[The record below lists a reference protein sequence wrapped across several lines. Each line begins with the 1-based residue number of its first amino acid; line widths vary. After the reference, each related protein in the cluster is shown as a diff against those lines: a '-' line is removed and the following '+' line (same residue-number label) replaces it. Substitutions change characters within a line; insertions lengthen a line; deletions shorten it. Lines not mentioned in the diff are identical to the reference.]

1 MEDCHN
7 VTRERCKRMIL
18 FRWIAVVAMLSGN
31 VLLSERLSAMDV
43 PLFYSAKEIRA
54 RIVDEKTG
62 APIAGAVVV
71 AQWILAVVSGRGP
84 TLHIAEA
91 VTNDKGEFVIAEWG
105 PKARRPLTGLTWK
118 SPQILVF
125 KSGYNPRVLP
135 NAPVKEVARLHP
147 DYKTAKTNAI
157 LDGWLWFDGAPKEN
171 VQECLWNGLN
181 IDMEP
186 FVGPP
191 DKWIGWLN
199 NFMSDVAEEDGKD
212 LPRLMQILSA
222 ERRYFENNRVSR
234 QQEISVRSFF
244 NKIDRMNKNTEAL

>member
-1 MEDCHN
+1 M
-7 VTRERCKRMIL
+7 
-18 FRWIAVVAMLSGN
+18 
-31 VLLSERLSAMDV
+31 
-43 PLFYSAKEIRA
+43 
-54 RIVDEKTG
+54 DEKTG

-105 PKARRPLTGLTWK
+105 PKARRPLTGLTYK

-157 LDGWLWFDGAPKEN
+157 LDGWLWFDGAPKETFRS
-171 VQECLWNGLN
+171 VFGMASISIWNHLLAHQ
-181 IDMEP
+181 M
-186 FVGPP
+186 VG
-191 DKWIGWLN
+191 
-199 NFMSDVAEEDGKD
+199 FEDWRVLD
-212 LPRLMQILSA
+212 PIL
-222 ERRYFENNRVSR
+222 VTMMP
-234 QQEISVRSFF
+234 
-244 NKIDRMNKNTEAL
+244 KILGD